1 MLLLFILIDLAA
13 GALQAGTPTLVH
25 GTDAC
30 YAADGYTCY
39 SGFCASD
46 SFDHPKPPQCGPE
59 LEEIPILKGVTWAK
73 QVASAGKWCT
83 DNLKCHGFAIDPSN
97 SKWLAFASANFT
109 AAAQPNSAWTAWW
122 AGSPQPIPPAPA
134 PAPPPP
140 PPAPAPWVPILPKG
154 PCKTDED
161 CSLNGVCS
169 GSSKACVCY
178 DSWTGHNCE
187 KLRLLPVPP
196 VAGYGMSPN
205 ITSWGAS
212 IIDIATIPTAAATK
226 SVASSGSS
234 SSSSSS
240 SKSRGGSTGNAT
252 KRYHMYVTEETDGKG
267 LNSWITNSR
276 IVHAVSDSPFG
287 PFVRKDVV
295 SPTPTT
301 NPQILY
307 VY

>member
-1 MLLLFILIDLAA
+1 M
-13 GALQAGTPTLVH
+13 
-25 GTDAC
+25 
-30 YAADGYTCY
+30 
-39 SGFCASD
+39 
-46 SFDHPKPPQCGPE
+46 
-59 LEEIPILKGVTWAK
+59 
-73 QVASAGKWCT
+73 
-83 DNLKCHGFAIDPSN
+83 
-97 SKWLAFASANFT
+97 
-109 AAAQPNSAWTAWW
+109 
-122 AGSPQPIPPAPA
+122 
-134 PAPPPP
+134 
-140 PPAPAPWVPILPKG
+140 
-154 PCKTDED
+154 
-161 CSLNGVCS
+161 
-169 GSSKACVCY
+169 CY

-234 SSSSSS
+234 SSS
-240 SKSRGGSTGNAT
+240 RGGSTSNAT